1 MEKPKVG
8 DKMFV
13 VDVGN
18 RARYGGAEH
27 REVLRVGRKY
37 FYLNIHGETKFD
49 IETRTQITVYS
60 EDYQDYDSEQQYLD
74 DTEKY
79 NIERSLSDI
88 FRYAGH
94 DKYSLSNLRK
104 VAEILK
110 LEAF

>member
-27 REVLRVGRKY
+27 REVMRVGRKY
-37 FYLNIHGETKFD
+37 FYLNIRGETKFD

-60 EDYQDYDSEQQYLD
+60 KDYQVYDSEQQYLD
-74 DTEKY
+74 YNEKY
-79 NIERSLSDI
+79 KIEKELSEALRYAGHNKYSLSDI
-88 FRYAGH
+88 
-94 DKYSLSNLRK
+94 RK

-110 LEAF
+110 LEGH